1 MSLEFLASCLK
12 ARHSCR
18 RAASACAAKSRCS
31 ACACAILASSSASRS
46 SSARAAAP
54 AGEPPSSLRPLCGQH
69 CRRARHPTERKMPA
83 HWSVKPRCG
92 PRRRCT
98 VLACGTSEPSGG
110 SSSALRFDMAPEQ
123 RRGRESRRRA
133 GQPGGARQGALLPSR
148 LTAGV
153 AEEEEGSRGRW
164 LQKGGHRRQSDS
176 LGASS
181 R

>member
-1 MSLEFLASCLK
+1 MSGHRGRHRHDPAVPLLWLCAPRAPPVPRHLEIDTRVVFMNSRFLAS
-12 ARHSCR
+12 
-18 RAASACAAKSRCS
+18 
-31 ACACAILASSSASRS
+31 
-46 SSARAAAP
+46 
-54 AGEPPSSLRPLCGQH
+54 
-69 CRRARHPTERKMPA
+69 ERKMPA

-153 AEEEEGSRGRW
+153 AEEEEGSPVAADRRPQATPSNCGGVPQPMNLLFSRPLSADVGRSTHHTCRVRSA
-164 LQKGGHRRQSDS
+164 QR
-176 LGASS
+176 A
-181 R
+181 